1 MAYSGETHNTNE
13 TSQSEST
20 FSEAGELESSHA
32 TAQTTFSSV
41 PEEPSEDY
49 STYSSDLTFESNQE
63 VDLTVGESFQAEET
77 HVEEFEVFIIEY
89 EKANDTFTMTVEE
102 LINYVIHEEDEAEP
116 GALRLLVNEDGS
128 VTLYNYDKQ
137 IKILKANVVG
147 MSISTFGYIS
157 ITFNLY
163 EMKKNKLKKEPVFRV
178 ESGIILQLGSTKFKR
193 TLTNYEK
200 KFPPLTLKFT
210 LEQIEGVV
218 NLPKGD
224 FIKEV
229 LEISKM
235 IVDGSFDDN
244 LVPNILSV
252 VSLVDNLNAA
262 IKTEEEANSPIAIM
276 RKIFSSAA
284 DIEAIIK
291 TKGLDL
297 LNPQN

>member
-1 MAYSGETHNTNE
+1 M
-13 TSQSEST
+13 
-20 FSEAGELESSHA
+20 
-32 TAQTTFSSV
+32 
-41 PEEPSEDY
+41 
-49 STYSSDLTFESNQE
+49 
-63 VDLTVGESFQAEET
+63 ESFQAEET

-128 VTLYNYDKQ
+128 VTLYNYDKK

-147 MSISTFGYIS
+147 MTISTFGYIS

-178 ESGIILQLGSTKFKR
+178 ESGIVLQLGSTKFKK

-200 KFPPLTLKFT
+200 RFPPLTLKFT

-218 NLPKGD
+218 NLLKGD
-224 FIKEV
+224 FIKEI

-262 IKTEEEANSPIAIM
+262 IKAEEEANSPIAIM

>member
-1 MAYSGETHNTNE
+1 M
-13 TSQSEST
+13 
-20 FSEAGELESSHA
+20 
-32 TAQTTFSSV
+32 
-41 PEEPSEDY
+41 
-49 STYSSDLTFESNQE
+49 
-63 VDLTVGESFQAEET
+63 DLTVGESFQAEET

-128 VTLYNYDKQ
+128 VTLYNYDKK

-147 MSISTFGYIS
+147 MTISTFGYIS

-178 ESGIILQLGSTKFKR
+178 ESGIVLQLGSTKFKK

-200 KFPPLTLKFT
+200 RFPPLTLKFT

-218 NLPKGD
+218 NLLKGD
-224 FIKEV
+224 FIKEI

-262 IKTEEEANSPIAIM
+262 IKAEEEANSPIAIM